1 MKLLLDMNIP
11 PAWAAALRDS
21 GHEAE
26 HWGDIGMATAGD
38 AEVMA
43 HARQHRFV
51 VLTHDLDFGD
61 ILAATGGDAPSV
73 VQLRTDGLRF
83 DVIGARVLQA
93 LADHAEGLGQGALM
107 SIDLRRSRIRLL
119 PLARR

>member
-11 PAWAAALRDS
+11 PRWAAALRGA
-21 GHEAE
+21 GHEAV
-26 HWGDIGMATAGD
+26 HWVDIGMATAGD

-43 HARQHRFV
+43 YARQHGLV
-51 VLTHDLDFGD
+51 VLTNDLDFGD

-83 DVIGARVLQA
+83 EAIGARVLQA
-93 LADHAEGLGQGALM
+93 LADHADALSQGALM
-107 SIDLRRSRIRLL
+107 SIDLRRLRIRLL